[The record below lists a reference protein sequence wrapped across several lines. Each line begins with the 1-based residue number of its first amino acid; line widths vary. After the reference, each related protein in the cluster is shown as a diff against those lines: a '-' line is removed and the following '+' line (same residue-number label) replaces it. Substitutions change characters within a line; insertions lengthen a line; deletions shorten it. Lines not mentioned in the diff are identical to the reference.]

1 MAGGRSPARPEPFT
15 DGLASFPSAQHNT
28 PTPLIDALL
37 KVRKPVVAEVDFVL
51 ALPAEMFLLTPC

>member
-1 MAGGRSPARPEPFT
+1 MDWHRGY
-15 DGLASFPSAQHNT
+15 LPSAQHNT

-37 KVRKPVVAEVDFVL
+37 RVPQPVVAEVEFVL